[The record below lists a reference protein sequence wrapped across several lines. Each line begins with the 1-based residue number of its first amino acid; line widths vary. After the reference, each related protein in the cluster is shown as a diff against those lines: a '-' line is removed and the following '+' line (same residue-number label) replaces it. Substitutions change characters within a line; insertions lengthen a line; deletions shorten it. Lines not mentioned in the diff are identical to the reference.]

1 MLPQP
6 QFLIRIGRVI
16 RIGIDAVITIEEGII
31 SDVIIMGVDAS
42 IGIASIGIASMGMAS
57 IGMAESTTLAC
68 STSLTDVCS

>member
-42 IGIASIGIASMGMAS
+42 IGIASMGMAS